1 MRNLKIFPSSTAHKS
16 ISVMN
21 NTDSL
26 SLIGTLFIKATYQ
39 RNLTTLIHQ
48 LPGVVK
54 QAVPELA
61 ACEACPG
68 GKYHNETVLE
78 HLLLTAAAAERMQY
92 KPELILACLLHDIGK
107 PETYKVD
114 DQEEISFW
122 SHDAVGAEIAFNIG
136 TRLEFGKTLTQ
147 YLVNM
152 IRHHMFRFEDDVSDR
167 TIRRWLTQVG
177 KDWEDLFLLRAAD
190 RQGNMAKLDRPSW
203 TSEMIQLQAQAHR
216 VIDKTNIIFPEQLVV
231 SKEEVKYIVGDK
243 VKEAIPSL
251 VRLVDDNPERN
262 TREWIISYL
271 ERVYRT

>member
-1 MRNLKIFPSSTAHKS
+1 MSNAT
-16 ISVMN
+16 
-21 NTDSL
+21 TL
-26 SLIGTLFIKATYQ
+26 SLIGTLFIEASYQ

-48 LPGVVK
+48 LPEVVK
-54 QAVPELA
+54 QVVPELA

-107 PETYKVD
+107 PGTYKAD
-114 DQEEISFW
+114 DQGEISFW
-122 SHDAVGAEIAFNIG
+122 SHDAIGAEIAFNIG

-203 TSEMIQLQAQAHR
+203 TLEMIQLQAQAHR